1 MSRSCRT
8 EDGMGMGNYLFT
20 LPPLV
25 LFSLRET
32 GKEKAAMQLLRNRK
46 IPLG

>member
-8 EDGMGMGNYLFT
+8 EDGMGMGNYPFT

-25 LFSLRET
+25 LLSLRET
-32 GKEKAAMQLLRNRK
+32 GKENATTKKQENPFRL
-46 IPLG
+46 I